1 MRTKRSVTQPQEK
14 RSSDGRRS
22 GLDML
27 ALERDLWAEGFQRI
41 AGVDEAGR
49 GPLAGPV
56 CAAAVILP
64 PACRIPG
71 VNDSKQLSERQR
83 ERLYPVILREALA
96 VAVGLASAEEI
107 DSLNI
112 LQATKLAAARALS
125 ALQIP
130 PDYVLLDALTLPQL
144 SFPQKAIVRGDCVSQ
159 SIAAASII
167 AKVTRDRLMRLYA
180 LEFPEYSFESHKG
193 YPTRLH
199 YERIRQYGLCSIH
212 RRSFID
218 LGLFDRGCRRSQTCL
233 QSAQQIQS
241 ASSEQTLAQLE
252 DTLRLHKGLL
262 PPAEIRELE
271 ELIERRKNALRQVR

>member
-1 MRTKRSVTQPQEK
+1 MRTKRSVTQPQEQ
-14 RSSDGRRS
+14 RSSGELRI
-22 GLDML
+22 GPDML

-83 ERLYPVILREALA
+83 ERLYPIILREALA

-112 LQATKLAAARALS
+112 LQATKLAASRALS

-130 PDYVLLDALTLPQL
+130 AEYVLLDALTVPQL
-144 SFPQKAIVRGDCVSQ
+144 SSPQKAIVRGDCQSQ

-180 LEFPEYSFESHKG
+180 QEYPEYRFESHKG

-218 LGLFDRGCRRSQTCL
+218 LGLFDRGYRRSQTCL

>member
-1 MRTKRSVTQPQEK
+1 MRTKRALTQPKENL
-14 RSSDGRRS
+14 SADDPRS
-22 GLDML
+22 GPDML
-27 ALERDLWAEGFQRI
+27 ALERELWAEDFKRI

-71 VNDSKQLSERQR
+71 VNDSKQLTEQQR

-112 LQATKLAAARALS
+112 LQATKLAAGRALS

-144 SFPQKAIVRGDCVSQ
+144 FFPQKAIVRGDCQSQ
-159 SIAAASII
+159 SIAAASIV

-180 LEFPEYSFESHKG
+180 QEFPEYSFESHKG

-199 YERIRQYGLCSIH
+199 YERIKQYGLSSIH

-218 LGLFDRGCRRSQTCL
+218 LGLFDRGCRRSLTFL
-233 QSAQQIQS
+233 QSAQQIHS
-241 ASSEQTLAQLE
+241 ARSVQTLSQLE
-252 DTLRLHKGLL
+252 VALKLHNGFL

-271 ELIERRKNALRQVR
+271 ELIELRKNALRQVR